1 MNYAEKEM
9 ATFFEPGQFLHAA
22 DVVLCSYPMVICLAL
37 HAVLGDTPMIQTA
50 DMLFEYVKN
59 EYQPTLLERYR
70 EMVDHPYRT
79 FAEWGT
85 RFGAVIHSVQFD
97 LRFENV
103 PFTAQYV
110 YKYIG
115 VNPRD
120 APRALPMIGGSDNDS
135 GVATGPPRFAVMLWR
150 IHALLGAEASVVH
163 WLVNVIKEYPIQRAH
178 VDIVTANHR
187 FQYNAIEDYF
197 SAIIMFPWTWDTVSF
212 AEFYALG
219 TPMFI
224 PSKRF
229 MVPIITSLCITSSQ
243 FRFLDTRPY
252 YAVNRTD
259 CSWTSVSPEEERR
272 LGLRP
277 GTSLPRC
284 AGLTEGNRIFQC
296 NAEEFG
302 AWWDQTNYATRPHVQ
317 RFDSLNH
324 LLSLFDSFDGS
335 RVLFESIAENMW
347 EDRQGALD
355 FARDWLK
362 KKFIKKFFGYLARCD
377 FWLKSSSK
385 FWIL

>member
-1 MNYAEKEM
+1 M
-9 ATFFEPGQFLHAA
+9 TTA
-22 DVVLCSYPMVICLAL
+22 DLREHSVIAQLAL
-37 HAVLGDTPMIQTA
+37 
-50 DMLFEYVKN
+50 
-59 EYQPTLLERYR
+59 
-70 EMVDHPYRT
+70 
-79 FAEWGT
+79 
-85 RFGAVIHSVQFD
+85 RFVNQWTDEGLD
-97 LRFENV
+97 K
-103 PFTAQYV
+103 V
-110 YKYIG
+110 YKQIQDRHCRIVCQDMFMRWGRASG
-115 VNPRD
+115 V
-120 APRALPMIGGSDNDS
+120 LPPPLVGSSSDDQSYVPSTQVSTDSDNDIGGSDNDN
-135 GVATGPPRFAVMLWR
+135 GVSTGPPRFAVMLWR

-355 FARDWLK
+355 FSRDWLK
-362 KKFIKKFFGYLARCD
+362 KNFIKKCFGYLARCD